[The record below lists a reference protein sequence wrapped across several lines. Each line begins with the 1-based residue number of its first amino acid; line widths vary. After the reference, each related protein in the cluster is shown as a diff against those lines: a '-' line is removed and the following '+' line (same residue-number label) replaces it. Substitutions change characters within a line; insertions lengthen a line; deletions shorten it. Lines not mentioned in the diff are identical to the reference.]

1 MKAAILFTGGGP
13 VLFLTSYDSLT
24 HPGFLAKLNG
34 RGISKF
40 IAHEISIDKV
50 KRKYGK
56 HFDVL
61 GNDIKETDDLRCL
74 DYNGFNV
81 FHNFSLKELGDPIYH
96 EA

>member
-56 HFDVL
+56 HFDVV
-61 GNDIKETDDLRCL
+61 GNDIKETDERLIHQPTFEPTDL
-74 DYNGFNV
+74 
-81 FHNFSLKELGDPIYH
+81 P
-96 EA
+96 

>member
-81 FHNFSLKELGDPIYH
+81 FQNFSLKELGDPIYH